1 MAIFGPNLK
10 FFLFNYLFL
19 DSLQLEIERLKFDHV
34 LQMQLLEEKLRKE
47 LTDTYQEIIKDTK
60 KQLVEEC
67 EKKLY
72 LANREWEFKV
82 A

>member
-1 MAIFGPNLK
+1 M
-10 FFLFNYLFL
+10 
-19 DSLQLEIERLKFDHV
+19 QLEIERLKFDHV